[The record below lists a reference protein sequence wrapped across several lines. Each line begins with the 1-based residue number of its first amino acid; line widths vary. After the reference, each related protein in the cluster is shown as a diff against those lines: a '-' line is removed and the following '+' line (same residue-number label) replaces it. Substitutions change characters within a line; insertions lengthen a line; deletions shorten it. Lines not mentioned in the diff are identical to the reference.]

1 LQSINKERS
10 ANALRRRIHRRGRE
24 EELCRALTL
33 IGHGRQ
39 TASFLRAAIALQ
51 NQPIEFLRLLGDAVR
66 DPLFILAAGCR
77 RRLLDKLPKV
87 VAQDRNAI
95 VEFRG
100 R

>member
-10 ANALRRRIHRRGRE
+10 ANALRWWIHRRGRE
-24 EELCRALTL
+24 AEPCLTL
-33 IGHGRQ
+33 IGRGRQ
-39 TASFLRAAIALQ
+39 PASFLRAAIALQ
-51 NQPIEFLRLLGDAVR
+51 NQPIEFLGLLGDAVR
-66 DPLFILAAGCR
+66 DPLFVLAAGCR

-95 VEFRG
+95 VEFRK